1 MTTLNVNLHPNQ
13 IDVFND
19 PARFKILICGRRWG
33 KSTLAAYIV
42 LIAALSKKNGT
53 YFLVSPT
60 YSQTSII
67 WRMIKKIIPMN
78 LVEKIMEGDKYIQFK
93 NGSLIFAKSGDSP
106 DALRGE
112 GLDGVVLDE
121 AAMLK
126 REVWEQAIRPALADK
141 EGWAVFIST
150 PKGRNY
156 LFNLYL
162 KGKNDQT
169 GRYKS
174 FKYTSYDNPFVKKEE
189 LDEMILGLPELEYRQ
204 EIMADFI
211 EGSGTVF
218 KHYGD
223 VIADCLEEPIQ
234 GEYYYIGVDLGRHE
248 DFTVITVGKLSDS
261 RIVYME
267 RFNKTDWN
275 FIKERIEDVYE
286 KYLKGVV
293 FIDSTG
299 MGDPIYEDLS
309 TKINIVSI
317 KFTQQ
322 MKYALINNLAIMI
335 EQRRILLPNDPQL
348 IEEFEAYTYK
358 MMPSGTIQYGA
369 PSGFHDDIV
378 ISVALAAYGL
388 NAGGYNLI
396 GQIEELSED
405 EVVLE
410 DYDDMQD
417 VSNYD
422 YEDEPINRLEPKI
435 TYGYRERTELRT
447 DGQEPS

>member
-19 PARFKILICGRRWG
+19 PARFKVLICGRRWG

-42 LIAALSKKNGT
+42 LIAALSKKDGT

-162 KGKNDQT
+162 KGKNDLT
-169 GRYKS
+169 GLYMS

-218 KHYGD
+218 KNYGE
-223 VIADCLEEPIQ
+223 VIGNTLEEPIP

-248 DFTVITVGKLSDS
+248 DFTVITAGKLSS
-261 RIVYME
+261 QTVVYLE
-267 RFNKTDWN
+267 RFNKTNWV
-275 FIKERIEDVYE
+275 FIRDRIVEVYN
-286 KYLKGVV
+286 KFYKGVV
-293 FIDSTG
+293 YIDSTG
-299 MGDPIYEDLS
+299 MGDPIYEDLA
-309 TKINIVSI
+309 TEINIVGV

-322 MKYALINNLAIMI
+322 MKHALINNLAIMI
-335 EQRRILLPNDPQL
+335 EQQRIHLPDDPQL
-348 IEEFEAYTYK
+348 VEEFEAYTYK
-358 MMPSGTIQYGA
+358 TAPSGAVQYGA

-378 ISVALAAYGL
+378 ISVALCAYGM
-388 NAGGYNLI
+388 NAGGGDLI
-396 GQIEELSED
+396 GLIE
-405 EVVLE
+405 VLNE
-410 DYDDMQD
+410 QDDMEADYDDMCS
-417 VSNYD
+417 VSD
-422 YEDEPINRLEPKI
+422 YE
-435 TYGYRERTELRT
+435 YG
-447 DGQEPS
+447 D